1 MRYVEIAEARRNP
14 EQNPKTS
21 INAILKKYL
30 DQAEQLPGV
39 SLSNL
44 FVSFTKVEKL
54 GVNPQSKFST
64 PIGIY
69 AYPVDYVMAKTKKN
83 KTMDELP
90 FAGDSPYANIFR
102 VNPDANIIVLQQV
115 TNATLDLYIDRIKKE
130 LLPELG
136 IKDNWLE
143 FGRILRSVKSM
154 SISPGQVLWSITG
167 RLGDSKSV
175 SGPVGWNSVCLD
187 LGIDGFI
194 DLGDGIIHPGEPTQ
208 AVFFKST
215 EDVIQMLYRADN
227 KYSPDWITG
236 KQKAGERIKTVKQN
250 TRRLVLSIL
259 AGNPADIAVKK
270 LLDLAPY
277 DIKYLV
283 YVPKNIRLEMLKQNP
298 NLLLRLAVTRTNHR
312 VDADEVLAATNSD
325 PERFEQ
331 FQQTFIP
338 KWMHPNDRE
347 RLKNMGYDFTPSYQK
362 AKL

>member
-1 MRYVEIAEARRNP
+1 MLTKEIITDARRNP
-14 EQNPKTS
+14 DQNPKTS
-21 INAILKKYL
+21 INAVLKKYL

-39 SLSNL
+39 PLSNL
-44 FVSFTKVEKL
+44 FVSFTKIEKL
-54 GVNPQSKFST
+54 GMNPTSKYST

-69 AYPVDYVMAKTKKN
+69 SYPVDYVISKTKKN

-102 VNPDANIIVLQQV
+102 VNPKANIIVLQQV

-136 IKDNWLE
+136 IKDNW
-143 FGRILRSVKSM
+143 FGFGWILRSVTSM
-154 SISPGQVLWSITG
+154 SNSPGQILWAITG
-167 RLGDSKSV
+167 RLGSKKSTNE
-175 SGPVGWNSVCLD
+175 PVGWNEVCRN

-215 EDVIQMLYRADN
+215 EDVIQMLDRVEN
-227 KYSPDWITG
+227 KYSPNWIAG
-236 KQKAGERIKTVKQN
+236 KQQAGEKIKTAKQN

-259 AGNPADIAVKK
+259 AGNPTDIAVKK

-283 YVPKNIRLEMLKQNP
+283 YVPKNIRLEMLKRNP

-338 KWMHPNDRE
+338 KWMNPNDRE
-347 RLKNMGYDFTPSYQK
+347 RLENMGYNFTPLLRK
-362 AKL
+362 